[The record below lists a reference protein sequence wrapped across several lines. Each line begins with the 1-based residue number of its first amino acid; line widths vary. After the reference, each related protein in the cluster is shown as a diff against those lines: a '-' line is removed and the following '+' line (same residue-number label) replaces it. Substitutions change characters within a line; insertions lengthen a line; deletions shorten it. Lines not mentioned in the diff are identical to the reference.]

1 MYFIAGS
8 KMLFLF
14 EKEPSFNVLVDV
26 IESENSYKLYF
37 FMRNFD
43 LYSRTV

>member
-14 EKEPSFNVLVDV
+14 EKEPSFNVLVNV
-26 IESENSYKLYF
+26 IESENIYKLYF
-37 FMRNFD
+37 FVINFD
-43 LYSRTV
+43 LCTRTV